1 MNGMTIYCGRKTY
14 FYPTE
19 STRRTTSIAYKV
31 AAAILRY
38 NGSSELPNAATTK
51 FVKDSMQVAQLDYHT
66 LLNGD
71 KWVCIHNDTSS
82 YNAPADDSTT
92 VILEEVAR

>member
-31 AAAILRY
+31 AAAILRF
-38 NGSSELPNAATTK
+38 NGSDELPTEATTK
-51 FVKDSMQVAQLDYHT
+51 FVKDNMQVAQLDYHT

-71 KWVCIHNDTSS
+71 KWICIHTDTSS
-82 YNAPADDSTT
+82 HNAPADDPTT
-92 VILEEVAR
+92 VILEEVP

>member
-1 MNGMTIYCGRKTY
+1 MNGMEIYCGHKTY

-19 STRRTTSIAYKV
+19 STRRTSYIARKV
-31 AAAILRY
+31 ATAILRH
-38 NGSSELPNAATTK
+38 NGSTEEPTNATVQ
-51 FVKDSMQVAQLDYHT
+51 FVKDNMQVAQLDYHT

-82 YNAPADDSTT
+82 YNAPADDPTT
-92 VILEEVAR
+92 VILEEVAQ